1 VWNLSDKADQKNNND
16 EKPVVGVFVCRWG
29 INIAGILDVP
39 KIVEEIGKLPN
50 VYSYE
55 YLNMCTSGGAEYI
68 KEQIEEKGFNRIVVA
83 AWTPLTHEPVF
94 HGILREAGIP
104 QRYLEFTNIREHC
117 SYVHQAQEIRDKAT
131 LKAIELIKAGISRAQ
146 LLEDIPTKIVPV
158 NPTAL
163 VIGGGIAGLSS
174 AIDLGDAGYKVYLV
188 EKNTTIGGRMSQLD
202 RTFPTDD
209 CSIWILGPKM
219 LEADRHENIE
229 ILSYSEVINVEGY
242 IGNFRVKVKRKQ
254 RFVNE
259 GKCTGCGSC
268 TEVCPIYVPNY
279 FDENLSAR
287 KCIDIAFA
295 QAVPAISNIERDS
308 CVECFAC
315 VDACDTEAIDFS
327 QEEEIVELE
336 VGTIIVATGWD
347 LYQGDD
353 YGYGTYENVI
363 TQIQLERILAPNG
376 PTLGHLMRPS
386 DRRRPKRVLFI
397 NCVGSRDLKTHEY
410 CSVVC
415 CNLSVKNSKLIMS
428 EYPDSEIM
436 VSYIDMRCGGKM
448 YEEYYR
454 RARNAGIV
462 FVKGLIGN
470 IEEDPETKNL
480 KVQFEPVGTDA
491 IMEMEFDMVVLSS
504 ASLPS
509 QGTNQIASVMNIEK
523 TPDGFLKEVHARLD
537 PINTKVPGIYLAG
550 SCQGQKSIDLAVSQA
565 KGAASTAGIPM
576 KNEKYVMELIRAQPI
591 EERCAKCFKCIEA
604 CPYGA
609 ISINEN
615 RLIQVDIIKCRGC
628 GICEATCPSKAIELA
643 HYKDNQY
650 VAYIDE
656 LLPIEE

>member
-1 VWNLSDKADQKNNND
+1 
-16 EKPVVGVFVCRWG
+16 
-29 INIAGILDVP
+29 
-39 KIVEEIGKLPN
+39 
-50 VYSYE
+50 
-55 YLNMCTSGGAEYI
+55 
-68 KEQIEEKGFNRIVVA
+68 
-83 AWTPLTHEPVF
+83 
-94 HGILREAGIP
+94 
-104 QRYLEFTNIREHC
+104 
-117 SYVHQAQEIRDKAT
+117 
-131 LKAIELIKAGISRAQ
+131 
-146 LLEDIPTKIVPV
+146 
-158 NPTAL
+158 
-163 VIGGGIAGLSS
+163 
-174 AIDLGDAGYKVYLV
+174 
-188 EKNTTIGGRMSQLD
+188 
-202 RTFPTDD
+202 
-209 CSIWILGPKM
+209 M

-591 EERCAKCFKCIEA
+591 EERCAKCYKCIEA

>member
-1 VWNLSDKADQKNNND
+1 LSDKADQKNNND

>member
-1 VWNLSDKADQKNNND
+1 MWNLSDKADQKNNND